1 MTDNFVTFRNNKSC
15 RQKFGIGMG
24 LLQIIFYVYKR
35 IQTRENRNSNKK
47 QRDQALFLIPKCHLL
62 WSTYFQCIVKIGLK
76 VAMLYF
82 FHPEPVCKYLKQDL
96 YVLRICDKIYSKSNL
111 LLLLIFLEL
120 LRSHPGFWWGPCCSM
135 FSFVDRCSL
144 LSIYGFL
151 LLFWYLQILIKHT
164 NLAVTCSYPF

>member
-76 VAMLYF
+76 DVMLYF
-82 FHPEPVCKYLKQDL
+82 FHPEPVCRYLKKNYMYWE
-96 YVLRICDKIYSKSNL
+96 YVTKYTQNLIYYYYLSFWSTWDHTPVFGEVRVAR
-111 LLLLIFLEL
+111 FLVC
-120 LRSHPGFWWGPCCSM
+120 RSL
-135 FSFVDRCSL
+135 FSFVDLRFLITL
-144 LSIYGFL
+144 LISP
-151 LLFWYLQILIKHT
+151 
-164 NLAVTCSYPF
+164 NSYKTH